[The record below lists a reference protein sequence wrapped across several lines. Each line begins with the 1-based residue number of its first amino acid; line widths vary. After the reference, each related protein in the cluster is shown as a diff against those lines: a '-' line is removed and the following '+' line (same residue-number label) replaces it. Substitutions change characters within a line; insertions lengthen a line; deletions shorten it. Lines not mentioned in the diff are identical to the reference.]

1 MMENKNESGGRGP
14 NLWELFDH
22 WREEGIG
29 VEGRE
34 GGGRGD
40 CHAVGGKWKWPN
52 YRLTLTRQSPHC
64 YPVIVIIIRCLQE
77 TSVAIALVE
86 LLIKIDEIVHQGLEW
101 DYLRC
106 NLSKSILVLVHPDAG
121 ASLLSA

>member
-1 MMENKNESGGRGP
+1 MMENKNEVRGRGP

-29 VEGRE
+29 VEGGREE
-34 GGGRGD
+34 GGD
-40 CHAVGGKWKWPN
+40 CLAVGWKWPN
-52 YRLTLTRQSPHC
+52 YRLTLARRSPHC
-64 YPVIVIIIRCLQE
+64 YPVIVIIIHCHRE
-77 TSVAIALVE
+77 TSVAMVLVNHFQICTK
-86 LLIKIDEIVHQGLEW
+86 LCTRVWTLEW

-121 ASLLSA
+121 ASLLLA